1 MDRRSSSEI
10 RSRWAAPAL
19 AALSIASGALL
30 VLSPGIAVAVCP
42 LVFGVTDLA
51 SAHAFGSL
59 GPTVRVRVVARG
71 LASAAWGGAIA
82 TIIASAEAR
91 GTDPGSAAVRL
102 PLFAIALAIGTVIGV
117 YGSAGVRATA
127 EGPARAPLAQAPL
140 IGLCDV
146 ATAAWVFVNA
156 ISAHGTELRSR
167 VLILLAVSVAI
178 ALRALMVARLA
189 ARNPESAGLAAVGFV
204 AWVAVAAIVCT
215 LEATQI
221 TWSGLGAALVLTV
234 AAGLAESRRRRALV
248 VMLRGSLAFVFA
260 AMLGIAT
267 FLAT

>member
-42 LVFGVTDLA
+42 LVFCVTDLA
-51 SAHAFGSL
+51 LAHAFGSP
-59 GPTVRVRVVARG
+59 GPTVRVRVVARA

-82 TIIASAEAR
+82 TIVTTR
-91 GTDPGSAAVRL
+91 GTDPTSASVRL
-102 PLFAIALAIGTVIGV
+102 PLLAIALAIGTVIGV
-117 YGSAGVRATA
+117 YGSAGLRATA
-127 EGPARAPLAQAPL
+127 SDGARAPLAEAPL

-189 ARNPESAGLAAVGFV
+189 ARDPESAGLAAVGFV
-204 AWVAVAAIVCT
+204 AWVAVAAIACT
-215 LEATQI
+215 LAATQI

-234 AAGLAESRRRRALV
+234 AAGIAESRRRRALV
-248 VMLRGSLAFVFA
+248 VLLRASLAFVFA
-260 AMLGIAT
+260 AMLGIVT